1 QAIEHAQTK
10 RSKAEKWVDKFARNY
25 TPTMIVLA
33 LLISILPP
41 LLLLQ
46 AWLKWIYQSLVIL
59 VIAYPCA
66 LVISKPISIVSSLSK
81 AARN

>member
-1 QAIEHAQTK
+1 TTKTADNSSVAKILQAIEHAKTK
-10 RSKAEKWVDKFARNY
+10 RSKAEKCVDKFARIY

-46 AWLKWIYQSLVIL
+46 AWLKCIYQ
-59 VIAYPCA
+59 A
-66 LVISKPISIVSSLSK
+66 
-81 AARN
+81 